1 MMSLSDAFS
10 QLNWFAV
17 LVAGIVHLV
26 AGLIWFQPKVFGNQ
40 WVTLTGKS
48 MEPAVRWMPAGIIAH
63 LVMSL
68 VLAIFIY
75 LANATDILSGI
86 LVAIL
91 AWIGF
96 IVPILTGELIWEK
109 IPFKLYLIR
118 IANQLVGFCIS
129 GAILAVW
136 R

>member
-1 MMSLSDAFS
+1 MSLSSVFS
-10 QLNWFAV
+10 QINWLAV

-26 AGLIWFQPKVFGNQ
+26 SGLIWFQPMIFG
-40 WVTLTGKS
+40 TLWTKLSGKS
-48 MEPAVRWMPAGIIAH
+48 LDPAVRWIPAGIIAH

-68 VLAIFIY
+68 ILAVVVY
-75 LANATDILSGI
+75 LANATDVLSGI
-86 LVAIL
+86 LIGIL
-91 AWIGF
+91 MWIGF

-109 IPFKLYLIR
+109 IPFKLFLIR